1 MIFLNNCHLLSKNA
15 MLHISS
21 LFLAPFNIKQE
32 VPHQDHNDDTT
43 SSSQSL
49 SESDEPEIIDNKQKK
64 RKKVAHHSLRQHIRG
79 QWLFYI
85 VSNAYIVSYTGFILL
100 LFPHSP
106 EFAFNNVV
114 LSSVKN
120 QFSHDLVQ
128 SC

>member
-1 MIFLNNCHLLSKNA
+1 MLCYTFLHY
-15 MLHISS
+15 
-21 LFLAPFNIKQE
+21 FLAPFNIKQE

-49 SESDEPEIIDNKQKK
+49 SESDEPEIIDKK
-64 RKKVAHHSLRQHIRG
+64 RKKVAHHSLRHHIRG

-85 VSNAYIVSYTGFILL
+85 VSNAYIVSYTGIILL
-100 LFPHSP
+100 LFPHTP